1 MHSLLFVRIH
11 ICEGG
16 EYKCWPPLQP
26 HHSVMGMP
34 RTKDPK
40 GILWSLTSFSHSNLC
55 MQV

>member
-1 MHSLLFVRIH
+1 MHSLLFVRIR